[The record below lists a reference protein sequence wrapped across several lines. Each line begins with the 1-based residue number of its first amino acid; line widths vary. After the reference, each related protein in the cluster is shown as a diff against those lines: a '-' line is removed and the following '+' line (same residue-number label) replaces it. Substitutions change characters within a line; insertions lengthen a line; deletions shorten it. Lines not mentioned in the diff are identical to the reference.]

1 MSYYDRIMQFAFII
15 NDFAVVIG
23 YLFLYVAFSKFHKH
37 AESKSGG
44 GGGQSSVF
52 GAFVY
57 LFCAGA
63 LIGLPYFIKMFEFT
77 LWGNSLPL
85 SPTGLGNYFI
95 EKRIVLLL
103 RVFGVGMFV
112 SGLVKLAKAGSDQG
126 GQQSHL
132 GKAIMTLVIGALLIH
147 IVEVSQLLSTIVN
160 SFSASGGGGAV

>member
-1 MSYYDRIMQFAFII
+1 MSYYDRVMQFAFII

-37 AESKSGG
+37 AEAKSGG
-44 GGGQSSVF
+44 GGGQSSIF

-63 LIGLPYFIKMFEFT
+63 LIGLPYFIKMIEFT
-77 LWGNSLPL
+77 LWGNSLPM
-85 SPTGLGNYFI
+85 SPSGLGNYFI
-95 EKRIVLLL
+95 EQRIVLLL

-126 GQQSHL
+126 GQSHL

-147 IVEVSQLLSTIVN
+147 IVEVAHLLSVIVD
-160 SFSASGGGGAV
+160 SFSSGSGGGSV